1 MQAIFW
7 FITPRHLLTRIQA
20 APAYSDR
27 VYQKS
32 QWWTRLFRNWNKI
45 LVIITAA
52 LVVTVLGFG
61 LYWMQTPATVEV
73 DENELVIKVVDGEV
87 TAIGFITILVTHE
100 GNPVADA
107 LITLNTYDRAGQTG
121 ADGLISF
128 TLPDDNQVV
137 IEAKI
142 GGLKGELVIDLG

>member
-1 MQAIFW
+1 MQAILW
-7 FITPRHLLTRIQA
+7 FITSRHLLTHTQA
-20 APAYSDR
+20 APTYSDR

-32 QWWTRLFRNWNKI
+32 QWWTRPFQGWSKI
-45 LVIITAA
+45 QIIVTAA
-52 LVVTVLGFG
+52 LVVAALGFG
-61 LYWMQTPATVEV
+61 LYWMQTPATVEI

-128 TLPDDNQVV
+128 TLPDDNKVV
-137 IEAKI
+137 IEAKA
-142 GGLKGELVIDLG
+142 GDLKGELVIDLG

>member
-7 FITPRHLLTRIQA
+7 FITLRPLLTRIQA
-20 APAYSDR
+20 APAHPDR
-27 VYQKS
+27 AYQKS
-32 QWWTRLFRNWNKI
+32 QRWIRLFRSWNKL
-45 LVIITAA
+45 LVVITAA
-52 LVVTVLGFG
+52 LVVAVLGFS

-87 TAIGFITILVTHE
+87 TAIGFITVLVTHE

-107 LITLNTYDRAGQTG
+107 LITLNTYDRTGQTG

-137 IEAKI
+137 IEAKA
-142 GGLKGELVIDLG
+142 GELKGELVIDLG